1 NIADAVWDTLSA
13 FGIQEKAIAFM
24 ADNALNMD
32 TFVDE
37 TILCAEKMKI
47 IINPVW
53 AWLWCMPHTIHLAA
67 LKLLE
72 AIGAKW
78 SSNDKKTH
86 SPWVNYQDSVSA
98 SLSEEVDNDAA
109 TQGGEDEVDLAS
121 EEPQA
126 TVKFILPTID
136 KKIHS
141 SPQQKARWLELV
153 SDELCKKNPNA
164 PSYPLALML
173 ILDVSTHWSSTH
185 QMMHKSTFCLWKL
198 ISSNPIPYRLCIEI
212 RG

>member
-1 NIADAVWDTLSA
+1 IT
-13 FGIQEKAIAFM
+13 FM
-24 ADNALNMD
+24 ADNASNMD
-32 TFVDE
+32 TFVDAI
-37 TILCAEKMKI
+37 ILCAEKMKI
-47 IINPVW
+47 IINSVW
-53 AWLWCMPHTIHLAA
+53 AQLWCMPHTIHLAA
-67 LKLLE
+67 LK

-98 SLSEEVDNDAA
+98 SLSKEADNDAA

-126 TVKFILPTID
+126 TVEFILPAID
-136 KKIHS
+136 KEICS
-141 SPQQKARWLELV
+141 SPQRKARWLELV
-153 SDELCKKNPNA
+153 SDELCKKNPDA

-173 ILDVSTHWSSTH
+173 ILDVLTCWSSTH
-185 QMMHKSTFCLWKL
+185 QMMHKSTFCL
-198 ISSNPIPYRLCIEI
+198 ISSNLIPYRSCIEI